1 MFKHF
6 VLSLFSGTN
15 LQALIDS
22 TTGVNNNCSSEIVLV
37 ISNKAGVQGL
47 ERAQKAGIQTQ
58 VRHCFKALFLL
69 PVVFPLITVFSI
81 LKSHICSIPI
91 PSG

>member
-58 VRHCFKALFLL
+58 VCFKALFLL
-69 PVVFPLITVFSI
+69 VFPLITVFSI

>member
-37 ISNKAGVQGL
+37 ISNKAGIQGL

-69 PVVFPLITVFSI
+69 VFPLITVFSI